1 MACNFVVVRRV
12 TGATNASAVA
22 SSRRVR
28 RLIIV
33 TRESVSGDL
42 GPPLPIGRMEALAS
56 FECNESAYLAAGRAT
71 KDRRARGAF

>member
-1 MACNFVVVRRV
+1 MACNFDVVRLV